1 MKKRLVMILLS
12 IGLMIALLGC
22 DKKENKDN
30 KDNKD
35 SETTITPE
43 NPDVDVKDNIS
54 EGDDNPDVVTSPVS
68 LDEPV
73 VKEDYKVEDYIK
85 LGKYKGIEVKLQE
98 KEVTDKDIDV
108 AIQMELQ
115 RNGIEPIDVTD
126 RAAKFADTINIDFAG
141 YHNGELFEG
150 GTAEGYPL
158 LLGSG
163 AFIEGFEDQLI
174 GGELNKEMDINVVF
188 PENYM
193 NTDLAGEPVL
203 FKVTINGIQSFEL
216 TDDFVKNTVKFDTEE
231 AYRESLRQILKD
243 NVVEGIKRQKEN
255 DLYNAVING
264 SEITLPDNLLAYYEY
279 DLKAMYFEIA
289 ESYGVGVEEILG
301 ASGYTMEQ
309 FDADAK
315 EYAKSMATRELV
327 VKAISKAEGIEL
339 TDEEFQTEAAA
350 YAASGGYESTE
361 EFLEGADEDILK
373 EDMLFN
379 KIIKFIVGESKEI

>member
-54 EGDDNPDVVTSPVS
+54 EGDDNPDVVTPPVS